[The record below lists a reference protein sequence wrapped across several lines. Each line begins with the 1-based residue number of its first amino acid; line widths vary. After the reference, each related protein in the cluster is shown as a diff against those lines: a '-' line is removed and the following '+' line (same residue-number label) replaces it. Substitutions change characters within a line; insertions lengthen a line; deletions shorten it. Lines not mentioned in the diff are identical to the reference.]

1 MKLFRNKHGA
11 LFFLIRFEDVPSATG
26 AVPCA
31 VLRFFEDGPRGSAD
45 EEVSVPVDAFRG
57 DFSAAEVEEIPGLVE
72 LGLYI
77 REERPCTPPTLVEPR
92 TLEDE

>member
-11 LFFLIRFEDVPSATG
+11 LFFLVRFEDVPSATG

-45 EEVSVPVDAFRG
+45 EEVSVPVDAFRE
-57 DFSAAEVEEIPGLVE
+57 DFSAAEEEE
-72 LGLYI
+72 
-77 REERPCTPPTLVEPR
+77 
-92 TLEDE
+92 